1 MSVKYGVTLD
11 GTEYPTTVEKIS
23 DGNYNVTL
31 NGVTYPVSIRVIE
44 GGEDIDLH
52 VTGLSQNSYEYTGSP
67 IQPTVVTD
75 GTVTLGTDF
84 SVAYT
89 NNINPG
95 TATAT
100 VTGLD
105 KYAGSSVVFTFTIT
119 EASPEPET
127 DQTTSN
133 DSNNSTDETPATEE
147 TSTDEEAP
155 VVEENSV
162 EETPAEETPVE
173 ENNNSEDT
181 PTE

>member
-11 GTEYPTTVEKIS
+11 GTEYPTTVEKLS

-31 NGVTYPVSIRVIE
+31 NGVTYPVTIRVIE

-119 EASPEPET
+119 EASPEPELEA
-127 DQTTSN
+127 DQATPAN
-133 DSNNSTDETPATEE
+133 SNNNSIE
-147 TSTDEEAP
+147 EEAP
-155 VVEENSV
+155 AAEENSV
-162 EETPAEETPVE
+162 EETPVAEETHTE

>member
-95 TATAT
+95 TATVT

-119 EASPEPET
+119 EASLEPEPET
-127 DQTTSN
+127 D
-133 DSNNSTDETPATEE
+133 ETPA
-147 TSTDEEAP
+147 
-155 VVEENSV
+155 VEENSV
-162 EETPAEETPVE
+162 EETPAEETPAE